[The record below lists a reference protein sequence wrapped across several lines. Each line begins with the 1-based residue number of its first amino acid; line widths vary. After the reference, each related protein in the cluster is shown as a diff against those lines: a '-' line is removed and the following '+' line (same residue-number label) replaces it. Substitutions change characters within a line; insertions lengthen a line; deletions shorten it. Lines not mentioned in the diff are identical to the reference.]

1 MSVLDAQAMAKSDIP
16 HQDWYLVRA
25 SKSVVFFVAPVRVEG
40 VQLSPLAGLFNPLP
54 LVLSLSFLLTG
65 GSASGSYARRL
76 RRWNW
81 LFPGGKG
88 PKAPGGGEAGGA
100 GARSA

>member
-1 MSVLDAQAMAKSDIP
+1 MF
-16 HQDWYLVRA
+16 LVR
-25 SKSVVFFVAPVRVEG
+25 PVRVEG
-40 VQLSPLAGLFNPLP
+40 VQLSPLAGLFSPMV
-54 LVLSLSFLLTG
+54 LVRSFSFSLTG

-88 PKAPGGGEAGGA
+88 LKAPGGGEAGGA